1 MPKKHRPPSQKGLL
15 SNAFWMIVAG
25 NAAFKRCG
33 AVMPFAGHVMCVIP
47 KASEES
53 GWLLETPSTG
63 ITKDAAAPTRRL

>member
-1 MPKKHRPPSQKGLL
+1 
-15 SNAFWMIVAG
+15 MIVAG

-33 AVMPFAGHVMCVIP
+33 AVMRFAGHVMCVIP